1 MFFEWTIIIFDLLIL
16 KFICVSFVANLFWS
30 VDVISLGFEFTSLSK
45 RTNRILVKAQ
55 GRDQARENLN
65 DKAVHWL
72 SSLGEVCFQP
82 MTEPCSPSQCLRY
95 NAINFCFRK
104 VRIIH
109 NSPRFPSDIRTS
121 QFHGAA
127 YFTTRP
133 IHQWGSV
140 EIPAGVMEK
149 CLERSDHQEFQEKT
163 FQKNQAN
170 CKNGWKI

>member
-1 MFFEWTIIIFDLLIL
+1 MFFEWTIIIFDLWII
-16 KFICVSFVANLFWS
+16 KFIFVSFVANLFWS

-82 MTEPCSPSQCLRY
+82 VTEPCSPSQCLRY

-109 NSPRFPSDIRTS
+109 NSPRFPPDIRTS

>member
-1 MFFEWTIIIFDLLIL
+1 MDNYYLRLWIL
-16 KFICVSFVANLFWS
+16 KFIFVSFVANLFWS
-30 VDVISLGFEFTSLSK
+30 VDVISLGFEFTSLSR

-55 GRDQARENLN
+55 GRDQARENLS

-82 MTEPCSPSQCLRY
+82 VTEPCSPSQCLRY

-109 NSPRFPSDIRTS
+109 NSPRFPPDIRTS
-121 QFHGAA
+121 QFHGTA

>member
-1 MFFEWTIIIFDLLIL
+1 MDNYYLRSLNFKIY
-16 KFICVSFVANLFWS
+16 ICVFRCKPVLIGRCDF
-30 VDVISLGFEFTSLSK
+30 LRLEFTSLSR

-55 GRDQARENLN
+55 GRDQARENLS

-82 MTEPCSPSQCLRY
+82 MTEPCSPSQCLCY

-109 NSPRFPSDIRTS
+109 NSPRFPPDIRTS

-133 IHQWGSV
+133 IHQ
-140 EIPAGVMEK
+140 
-149 CLERSDHQEFQEKT
+149 
-163 FQKNQAN
+163 
-170 CKNGWKI
+170 